1 MSDETKEP
9 REIESLNQDNLD
21 VEGMTPE
28 ELEQVS
34 GGETLDLACS
44 GFSCGTF
51 SEN

>member
-1 MSDETKEP
+1 MSDEPKE
-9 REIESLNQDNLD
+9 IKNLNQDDLN
-21 VEGMTPE
+21 VEGLTPE

-34 GGETLDLACS
+34 GGEDADLACN